1 MCIARFAHTSYI
13 QYFADNRHRFYV
25 EIRCNRPCEGSLCD
39 RCKNCNA
46 IRSNRQHIRTF
57 NHGNVNEPIP
67 DHSHIYGGK
76 WYQDGCNKWGAP
88 PSEIMEFA
96 IMYQMEARNGVSISH
111 NVASKAEPNVESNA
125 IMPRSKKIVED
136 VVIPV
141 IPDVVPVKIKRG
153 RKPKVGAVHIAP
165 PTIENEES
173 ATSASKAEPSVESNA
188 IMPRSKKIVEDVVIP
203 VVPVKVKRGRKPKVG
218 AVHIAPPTIENEE
231 SKESKESVESVES
244 AESAESVESAN
255 KPQKPQK
262 RKPSK
267 KVNENETIP
276 KGSTRRKKPTEPYSS
291 IIQQNHQQQESVKEN
306 TIPTHIE
313 HTMEEINSDDY
324 EIEYVKLTLQEIGL
338 ITYFRDNKKNKL
350 YKRIKDKHVGEYIG
364 RYHPNTGEIHTDI
377 PDSDEEE

>member
-173 ATSASKAEPSVESNA
+173 
-188 IMPRSKKIVEDVVIP
+188 
-203 VVPVKVKRGRKPKVG
+203 
-218 AVHIAPPTIENEE
+218 
-231 SKESKESVESVES
+231 KESKESVESVES

-364 RYHPNTGEIHTDI
+364 RYHPNTGAIHTDI